1 MDVLLRRVAVIVA
14 RKYVFNRLSAEKLL
28 SAVEVLAGNASS
40 NLSIFMANLGQSAQ
54 KDDSVP

>member
-1 MDVLLRRVAVIVA
+1 
-14 RKYVFNRLSAEKLL
+14 
-28 SAVEVLAGNASS
+28 VEVLAGNASS